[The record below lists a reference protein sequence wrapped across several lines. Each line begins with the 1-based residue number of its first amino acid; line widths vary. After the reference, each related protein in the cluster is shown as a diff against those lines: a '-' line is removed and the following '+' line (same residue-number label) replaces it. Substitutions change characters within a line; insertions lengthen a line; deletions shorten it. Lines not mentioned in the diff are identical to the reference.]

1 MREIIT
7 NPPSI
12 FHHQNS
18 TFHRLSSNLIHFLTV
33 PLSLLNTN
41 LSTKIAIVDNS
52 KNWNKILAYIKAQ
65 MNSGNY
71 RTWFGKIKLGEIGEQ
86 KIILSVPSA
95 FVKEQLTLR
104 YGKLLEEAIKASLDK
119 DLTVEYLID
128 PSLDDKAESIENEQ
142 PFEFQTPSFITR
154 PKSPLNP
161 KFSLKNFVVGL
172 TNNLAFAA
180 AQAVVQNPGISYNP
194 LFIYGPSGVGKTHLM
209 QAIGNALLD
218 QDNSLKIIY
227 APSEKFTNDM
237 VYAIQNNKNTEFRQ
251 KYRACQL
258 LLIDDVQFISGKDS
272 TQEEFFHTFNELQG
286 KNAQIILTS
295 DRPPTE
301 IEKIESRL
309 RTRFQGGLMVDMQLP
324 DFGTRMAILKEKLAE
339 KGENL
344 PEEILRSIAE
354 VSTEST
360 RELEGKLTQI
370 LQASKLSNEPL
381 TVESAGRFLGK
392 TDTSINTYDFKK
404 VLLTINQYF
413 NIKMADLTG
422 PRRQK
427 GLVLPRQIAMYILY
441 IDCRI
446 PMEKIGNILGG
457 RDHTT
462 ILYGIE
468 KIKNNLVEDKEMQRL
483 ITEVKSSL

>member
-1 MREIIT
+1 
-7 NPPSI
+7 
-12 FHHQNS
+12 
-18 TFHRLSSNLIHFLTV
+18 
-33 PLSLLNTN
+33 
-41 LSTKIAIVDNS
+41 
-52 KNWNKILAYIKAQ
+52 

-86 KIILSVPSA
+86 KIILYVPSA
-95 FVKEQLTLR
+95 FIKEQLTLR

-119 DLTVEYLID
+119 DLSLEYLID
-128 PSLDDKAESIENEQ
+128 PSLDDKTESVEEDQ

-180 AQAVVQNPGISYNP
+180 AQAVVQNPGVSYNP

-218 QDNSLKIIY
+218 QDSSLKIIY

-258 LLIDDVQFISGKDS
+258 LLIDDVQFFSAKDS

-309 RTRFQGGLMVDMQLP
+309 RTRFQGGLMVDMQIP
-324 DFGTRMAILKEKLAE
+324 DFGTRMAILKAKLAE
-339 KGENL
+339 QGENL
-344 PEEILRSIAE
+344 PEDILRSIAE
-354 VSTEST
+354 ISTDST

-370 LQASKLSNEPL
+370 LQASKLSNEPVTL
-381 TVESAGRFLGK
+381 ESVSRFLGK
-392 TDTSINTYDFKK
+392 NQQASLGTYDFKK

-413 NIKMADLTG
+413 NIKMPDLTG

-427 GLVLPRQIAMYILY
+427 ELVLPRQIAMYILY
-441 IDCRI
+441 IDCKI

-462 ILYGIE
+462 VLHGIE
-468 KIKNNLVEDKEMQRL
+468 KIKNNLNEDKEMQRL
-483 ITEVKSSL
+483 MTEVKNAL